1 MTFVLIKEE
10 TCRDTRRSPGEDIGR
25 DCIDAVECCQQP
37 LGGRHGTYSPSELP
51 EEASLPKPRFWT
63 SGLQNWKTTNF
74 WGFPGSSDGKESACN
89 AGEPGSVPGWGRS
102 PGEGNGYPLQYCC
115 LENPMDKGAWWASD
129 PGVTK
134 SDMTEWLTLFG
145 KLRTPNRG

>member
-25 DCIDAVECCQQP
+25 DCVDAVECCQRP

-51 EEASLPKPRFWT
+51 EEASLTKPQFWT

-74 WGFPGSSDGKESACN
+74 WGFPGSSVVKNKSAN
-89 AGEPGSVPGWGRS
+89 AGDTEDSGSIPGSGSPPGV
-102 PGEGNGYPLQYCC
+102 GNGNPLQYCC
-115 LENPMDKGAWWASD
+115 LENPMDRGAWWAIVH
-129 PGVTK
+129 GVTE
-134 SDMTEWLTLFG
+134 SQT
-145 KLRTPNRG
+145 

>member
-25 DCIDAVECCQQP
+25 DCIDAIECFQWP
-37 LGGRHGTYSPSELP
+37 PGGRHGTDSPSELP

-74 WGFPGSSDGKESACN
+74 WGFPGGSVVKNQSAN
-89 AGEPGSVPGWGRS
+89 AGDTEDSDLIPGSGSPPGV
-102 PGEGNGYPLQYCC
+102 GNGNPLQYCC
-115 LENPMDKGAWWASD
+115 LENPMDRGSWWATVR
-129 PGVTK
+129 GVTK
-134 SDMTEWLTLFG
+134 SQT
-145 KLRTPNRG
+145 